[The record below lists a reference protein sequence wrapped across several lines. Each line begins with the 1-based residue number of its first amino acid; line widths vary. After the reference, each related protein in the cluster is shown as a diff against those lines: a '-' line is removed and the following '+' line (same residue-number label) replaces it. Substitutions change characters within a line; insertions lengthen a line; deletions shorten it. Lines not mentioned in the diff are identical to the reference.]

1 MSFQDFYN
9 GKITLD
15 LIEKNAIKWVL
26 KTVLDDID
34 KALRDYPNDEKLLEL
49 RQEVLTKVVMMDR
62 IKNKV
67 RLRFGIRRA

>member
-62 IKNKV
+62 IKNKEV
-67 RLRFGIRRA
+67 KT